1 MNVVEILMSWI
12 RLRTFFMTWDF
23 KKDLNSSFFWS
34 ILHVLLKILSL
45 FWNLLLFTIIYECRC
60 NCSSVRLRGKCY
72 YVNKV
77 IKNELD
83 CFSGVCCMSWPKYI
97 PHFEI
102 CYYFRLLMVLLAPLW
117 LKSWN
122 SNEIADCLYY
132 ASNHNFEICWYFRLF
147 TNFIEI
153 WIRWVRSEE
162 FTLSWF
168 GSWKTKEIA
177 DFSGVWCI
185 SWPKTSPSFD
195 ICYYFRLLSMSLKL
209 QCVKFRSEEI
219 TLSWFESWK
228 TIEMANFLS
237 IPHILWKI
245 WCFLSYS

>member
-23 KKDLNSSFFWS
+23 KKYLNSSFFWS

-77 IKNELD
+77 IKNKLD

-102 CYYFRLLMVLLAPLW
+102 CYYFRLLMVLLGGNGSFMT
-117 LKSWN
+117 KVMKFQWN
-122 SNEIADCLYY
+122 SGLSVLCLESQFRNLLIFSIIHEFYWNLNTLGPFGGIY
-132 ASNHNFEICWYFRLF
+132 AIM
-147 TNFIEI
+147 I
-153 WIRWVRSEE
+153 WIMKNERNSRFFW
-162 FTLSWF
+162 
-168 GSWKTKEIA
+168 
-177 DFSGVWCI
+177 
-185 SWPKTSPSFD
+185 
-195 ICYYFRLLSMSLKL
+195 SM
-209 QCVKFRSEEI
+209 
-219 TLSWFESWK
+219 
-228 TIEMANFLS
+228 M
-237 IPHILWKI
+237 HILAKNK
-245 WCFLSYS
+245 S